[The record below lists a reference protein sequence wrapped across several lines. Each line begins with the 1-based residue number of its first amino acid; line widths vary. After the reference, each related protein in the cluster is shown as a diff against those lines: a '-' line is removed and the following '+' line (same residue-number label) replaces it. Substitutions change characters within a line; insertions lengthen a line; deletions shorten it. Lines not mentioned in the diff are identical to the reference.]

1 MLAIGI
7 ASWQNPDML
16 ANAVRAIQAHTVGE
30 WNLFIIDNNS
40 PDARVERFLRR
51 VEAEDSR
58 INVEYRADNIGYVG
72 AVNRLMHWAS
82 ECHAEILVY
91 CDNDAVIGQPAW
103 NTAMLAPLEQFHEV
117 AMTCPLKFSA
127 YPLVR
132 SGYTEVL
139 WGLGCFWAVRVTQ
152 ALDVGDWD
160 MTLGHQEEVD
170 FQMRLR
176 LKGWRIAGVEL
187 DVVHEAKASSSPE
200 AQQRITQGVINWMNK
215 WLIYFCGP
223 NVNYFSSNVVRFEN
237 WPLNSVHIEE
247 WFQRNGLVTEDCEQR
262 TFNGRLYDMVKVPRT
277 PNLYRGRSV

>member
-1 MLAIGI
+1 MICIGI
-7 ASWQNPDML
+7 ASWQNHDML
-16 ANAVRAIQAHTVGE
+16 VVAVRAIQERTAGE
-30 WNLFIIDNNS
+30 WNLLIVDNAS
-40 PDARVERFLRR
+40 PDPRVREFLTNAAAKDARISVEFRT
-51 VEAEDSR
+51 ENS
-58 INVEYRADNIGYVG
+58 GYVG
-72 AVNRLMHWAS
+72 AVNRLLEWAG
-82 ECHAEILVY
+82 ERGADIFVY
-91 CDNDAVIGQPAW
+91 CDNDAIVRTQAW
-103 NTAMLAPLEQFHEV
+103 DTVMLAPLQQFHEV